1 MNQNQIIKSSYHL
14 FTTLFLLYLV
24 FFIKNIPLFC
34 KIILIFI
41 SIFHLYDTWWFFNNS
56 SNAPI

>member
-14 FTTLFLLYLV
+14 FAFLFLVKLAFTLKTNIY
-24 FFIKNIPLFC
+24 IKLG
-34 KIILIFI
+34 LIFI
-41 SIFHLYDTWWFFNNS
+41 AIIHAYDVWWFFNNT